1 MGLTVWRSA
10 FPHVPQVINM
20 EVQMLV
26 FVFSLVVAIYCHVG
40 CIYHTIKDVSHTIND
55 VSINFG
61 DIVADPIGVAARL
74 VGGVV
79 FTQPNGQRTLP
90 VYPGHIPERSPLAIV
105 VISIDIVGESRS
117 KLVIG

>member
-74 VGGVV
+74 VGGGWYLLSQ
-79 FTQPNGQRTLP
+79 TASGPYQSTL
-90 VYPGHIPERSPLAIV
+90 
-105 VISIDIVGESRS
+105 DTSRS
-117 KLVIG
+117 DRHLPLW